1 MFFKE
6 RIREIDVAALVA
18 AFLIAVC
25 FVVGLQVYHSV
36 YLNESLIQGVGS
48 IVFCIIVMSLL
59 VLVLYVLIVCV
70 FTWVDAHSGKSLDE
84 DEVRGRSPFSCVL
97 KANLL
102 RYSLIVLACWLPVM
116 LIRFPGNIDPDT
128 FWQLLQT
135 RGLALTSDHHP
146 WFDTVLFGLF
156 WSIGDVFGSHA
167 FSLLAYSVSQAVL
180 TAISFAVCFCYFR
193 WLEVHSILRRGIV
206 ALVSLLPF
214 FPMFAQTM
222 AKDTHKGGSA

>member
-48 IVFCIIVMSLL
+48 IVFCILVTSLL
-59 VLVLYVLIVCV
+59 VLVLYVLIDCV
-70 FTWVDAHSGKSLDE
+70 FTWVDAHPGKSLDE

-97 KANLL
+97 RTNLL

-116 LIRFPGNIDPDT
+116 LIRFPGNI
-128 FWQLLQT
+128 
-135 RGLALTSDHHP
+135 
-146 WFDTVLFGLF
+146 V
-156 WSIGDVFGSHA
+156 
-167 FSLLAYSVSQAVL
+167 
-180 TAISFAVCFCYFR
+180 
-193 WLEVHSILRRGIV
+193 
-206 ALVSLLPF
+206 
-214 FPMFAQTM
+214 
-222 AKDTHKGGSA
+222 

>member
-59 VLVLYVLIVCV
+59 VLALYVLIVCV

-84 DEVRGRSPFSCVL
+84 DEVRGRSPFFLC
-97 KANLL
+97 
-102 RYSLIVLACWLPVM
+102 
-116 LIRFPGNIDPDT
+116 T
-128 FWQLLQT
+128 
-135 RGLALTSDHHP
+135 
-146 WFDTVLFGLF
+146 
-156 WSIGDVFGSHA
+156 
-167 FSLLAYSVSQAVL
+167 
-180 TAISFAVCFCYFR
+180 
-193 WLEVHSILRRGIV
+193 
-206 ALVSLLPF
+206 
-214 FPMFAQTM
+214 
-222 AKDTHKGGSA
+222 